1 MAGTSGTSRFT
12 TRVSIRLP
20 NELVRT
26 LERRIN
32 GSRSRWSSVGEYLQE
47 RIIYDVERKHYRLN
61 KDKRSSFK
69 KLQKEVKDGSQNSR

>member
-1 MAGTSGTSRFT
+1 MKC
-12 TRVSIRLP
+12 
-20 NELVRT
+20 
-26 LERRIN
+26 RRCGGQVWVN
-32 GSRSRWSSVGEYLQE
+32 YLKE

>member
-20 NELVRT
+20 NEMVRT

-32 GSRSRWSSVGEYLQE
+32 GSRSRWSSVGELLE
-47 RIIYDVERKHYRLN
+47 GTHHL
-61 KDKRSSFK
+61 
-69 KLQKEVKDGSQNSR
+69 